1 MLNKDILVLKSYM
14 DSVSDTGIKSSIRK
28 LKDYLENPKTDNKTP
43 LCRYTHSD
51 WEKFFEWGITHS
63 NAISSTKTRIK
74 NFLKENN
81 YPDTVIDSISQ
92 CDKTKCGGT
101 NYILNYKLLSVKI
114 AQARDME
121 IGQSYAL
128 ALKHDKYSSLE
139 MTLYLLWLG
148 FTLSEAISLKRS
160 DFDYVRKVITAF
172 NRQTAIPSE
181 LVNVFQK
188 YAEADGFFVD
198 REHGAKPIFYTYAR
212 ENDEFICSSNNGRYS
227 LPSLIRLLQDMGF
240 EHDVV
245 WMSGKFYNAFQ
256 KHLRGVQCPLE
267 NKIVIA
273 KDIIDYFELNEDY
286 QIKKQDIFIFR
297 YDWERYKRQQK
308 EYIDSGI
315 VPKQCSRRRVK
326 SKINV

>member
-101 NYILNYKLLSVKI
+101 NYILNYKLLSAKI

-121 IGQSYAL
+121 IGQSYVL

-139 MTLYLLWLG
+139 MALYLFWLG
-148 FTLSEAISLKRS
+148 FTLPETISLKRS
-160 DFDYVRKVITAF
+160 DFDYVGRVITAF

-181 LVNVFQK
+181 LVNIFQK

-198 REHGAKPIFYTYAR
+198 REHGANPIFYTYER
-212 ENDEFICSSNNGRYS
+212 ENDEFISSNNGKYKTS
-227 LPSLIRLLQDMGF
+227 SLIRLLEDMGF
-240 EHDVV
+240 EHDLI
-245 WMSGKFYNAFQ
+245 WKSGKFYNAFQ
-256 KHLRGVQCPLE
+256 KHLRGIQCPLE
-267 NKIVIA
+267 NKSVTA
-273 KDIIDYFELNEDY
+273 KDIIDYFDLNEDY
-286 QIKKQDIFIFR
+286 QIKRHDIFIFR

>member
-1 MLNKDILVLKSYM
+1 MLNKDILVLKSYI

-28 LKDYLENPKTDNKTP
+28 LKDYLEITDGKIP
-43 LCRYTHSD
+43 LCQYTASN

-81 YPDTVIDSISQ
+81 YPDSVIDSISQ
-92 CDKTKCGGT
+92 CDKTKYGGT
-101 NYILNYKLLSVKI
+101 NYILSYKLLSSKI
-114 AQARDME
+114 AQARDVE

-128 ALKHDKYSSLE
+128 ALKYDKYSSLE

-148 FTLSEAISLKRS
+148 FTLPEAISLKCS
-160 DFDYVRKVITAF
+160 DFDYTKKVITAF
-172 NRQTAIPSE
+172 DRQIVIPSE
-181 LVNVFQK
+181 LINIFQK

-256 KHLRGVQCPLE
+256 KHLRGIQCPLE
-267 NKIVIA
+267 NKSVTA
-273 KDIIDYFELNEDY
+273 KDIIDYFDLNEDY
-286 QIKKQDIFIFR
+286 QIKRQDIFIFR

-308 EYIDSGI
+308 EYIDSGV

>member
-1 MLNKDILVLKSYM
+1 MSLESPKFELTKSRLDFYDRKPNKVDYDHQCFLARRLYEFLEPFDVYELEVDILGYKAEELFY
-14 DSVSDTGIKSSIRK
+14 GRPSINKAFVDLDR
-28 LKDYLENPKTDNKTP
+28 DYFST
-43 LCRYTHSD
+43 YHSL
-51 WEKFFEWGITHS
+51 T
-63 NAISSTKTRIK
+63 
-74 NFLKENN
+74 
-81 YPDTVIDSISQ
+81 
-92 CDKTKCGGT
+92 
-101 NYILNYKLLSVKI
+101 
-114 AQARDME
+114 
-121 IGQSYAL
+121 
-128 ALKHDKYSSLE
+128 YS
-139 MTLYLLWLG
+139 WL
-148 FTLSEAISLKRS
+148 I
-160 DFDYVRKVITAF
+160 V
-172 NRQTAIPSE
+172 IPSE
-181 LVNVFQK
+181 LVNIFQK

-240 EHDVV
+240 ENDVV

-256 KHLRGVQCPLE
+256 KHLRGIQCPLE
-267 NKIVIA
+267 NKSVTA

-286 QIKKQDIFIFR
+286 QIKRQDIFIFR

>member
-1 MLNKDILVLKSYM
+1 MLNKDILVLKSYI
-14 DSVSDTGIKSSIRK
+14 DSVSDTSIKSSIRK
-28 LKDYLENPKTDNKTP
+28 LKDYLEITDDKTP
-43 LCRYTHSD
+43 LCKYTAFN
-51 WEKFFEWGITHS
+51 WEKFFEWGVTHS

-81 YPDTVIDSISQ
+81 YPDTIIDSISQ

-101 NYILNYKLLSVKI
+101 NYILNYKLLSAKI

-148 FTLSEAISLKRS
+148 FTLPEVISLKRS
-160 DFDYVRKVITAF
+160 DFDYVGRVITAF
-172 NRQTAIPSE
+172 NRQTTIPLE
-181 LVNVFQK
+181 LVNIFQK

-198 REHGAKPIFYTYAR
+198 REHGAKPIFYTYER
-212 ENDEFICSSNNGRYS
+212 ENDEFISSNNGKYKTS
-227 LPSLIRLLQDMGF
+227 SLIRLLEDMGF
-240 EHDVV
+240 EHDLI
-245 WMSGKFYNAFQ
+245 WKSGKFYNAFQ
-256 KHLRGVQCPLE
+256 KHLRGIQCPLE
-267 NKIVIA
+267 NKSVTA
-273 KDIIDYFELNEDY
+273 KDIIDYFDLNEDY

-315 VPKQCSRRRVK
+315 VPKQCSRKRVK

>member
-1 MLNKDILVLKSYM
+1 MLSKDIPVLKSYM
-14 DSVSDTGIKSSIRK
+14 DSVSDTGVKSSIRK
-28 LKDYLENPKTDNKTP
+28 LKDYLEITDDKTP
-43 LCRYTHSD
+43 LCQYAASN

-101 NYILNYKLLSVKI
+101 NYILNYKLLSTKI
-114 AQARDME
+114 AQARNME
-121 IGQSYAL
+121 IGQSYIL

-148 FTLSEAISLKRS
+148 FTLPEIIQLKRS
-160 DFDYVRKVITAF
+160 DFDYAKKVITAF

-181 LVNVFQK
+181 LVNIFQK
-188 YAEADGFFVD
+188 YAESDGFFVD
-198 REHGAKPIFYTYAR
+198 REHGAQSIFYTYER
-212 ENDEFICSSNNGRYS
+212 ENDEFICSSKNGRYS

-256 KHLRGVQCPLE
+256 KHLRGMQCPLE
-267 NKIVIA
+267 NKNVTV

-286 QIKKQDIFIFR
+286 QIKRQDIFIFR
-297 YDWERYKRQQK
+297 YDWERYKKQQK

>member
-14 DSVSDTGIKSSIRK
+14 GSVSDTGIKSSIRK
-28 LKDYLENPKTDNKTP
+28 LKDYLEITDGKIP
-43 LCRYTHSD
+43 LCQYTASN

-81 YPDTVIDSISQ
+81 YPDSVIDSISQ
-92 CDKTKCGGT
+92 CDKTKYGGT
-101 NYILNYKLLSVKI
+101 NYILNYKLLSSKI

-121 IGQSYAL
+121 IGQSYVL

-139 MTLYLLWLG
+139 MALYLLWLG
-148 FTLSEAISLKRS
+148 FTLPEIISLKRY
-160 DFDYVRKVITAF
+160 DFDYVGKVITAF

-181 LVNVFQK
+181 LVNIFQK

-198 REHGAKPIFYTYAR
+198 REHGAKPIFYTYER

-256 KHLRGVQCPLE
+256 KHLRRTQCSLE
-267 NKIVIA
+267 NKNVTA
-273 KDIIDYFELNEDY
+273 KDIMDYFELNEDY
-286 QIKKQDIFIFR
+286 QIKRQDIFIFR

-315 VPKQCSRRRVK
+315 VPNQCSRRRVK